1 MYINSKCLLERI
13 ENIASDVLIRSNGK
27 IVFEEYITLPFYGQI
42 ILRFAL
48 NDNTYNVDDLDHYE
62 ALLYECVNDEFLVDF
77 MGEVYRNVGI
87 DYREM
92 DNLFSKCLSVY
103 NDEITYKANYSNLI
117 DSDAKYLLGLCGLD
131 IDLPVWEI
139 QLEEE
144 VYLLLFGD
152 RNEKMGTYS
161 KDGLT
166 INVFTANA
174 TACNGLTKAV
184 FYSKRNDISLA
195 RALLQVQE
203 RN

>member
-77 MGEVYRNVGI
+77 MGDVYRNVGI

-92 DNLFSKCLSVY
+92 DNLFSKCLSIY

-139 QLEEE
+139 QLEEQ

-166 INVFTANA
+166 INVFTANT

-184 FYSKRNDISLA
+184 FYSKRNDVSLA